1 MPAPTA
7 CPISEVDRALSSYIN
22 SREDTLRIRR
32 TLSRYLTT
40 SLRPVNAATKNQH
53 LNHECPQNL
62 STTPANPPGL
72 KGSRLE
78 YLQALRA
85 HDQIQKKH
93 RELQTSLE
101 DLQQR
106 HIDENPVQGSSD
118 HDQGNTQSYI
128 DLLRQRRRHAE
139 LQVIQDALEKLLVA
153 RPSHAPKDPKDLVK
167 ETIGEQPGLPA
178 ERLEQL
184 SPNNDDQTW
193 TFKLKQEVLESRST
207 MDRAKAARAE
217 AQSKSQAQ
225 PSLAQQVHALECA
238 RDEIVEWVQGE
249 LTKMEEDSI
258 FIEDASPIKRTI
270 NTDSPVDLGSIEQRI
285 RAAYDQYTASRAQLL
300 ENYESLHSPSS
311 TTSNVSDTPT
321 TKPEPQNPTRPH
333 HPITAILPHLPHLS
347 HTANNDRAL
356 LQHSVFL
363 QSQLTSAD
371 SEIEEALLRLS
382 GESHLLPAGS
392 KDVGA
397 WGKTAAE
404 KERET
409 EEVVR
414 GHLEKGREEVGSVS
428 RIVELCSL
436 QSEVLG
442 RR

>member
-1 MPAPTA
+1 MPAPSA

-22 SREDTLRIRR
+22 TREDTLRIRR

-62 STTPANPPGL
+62 STTSTNPPGL

-85 HDQIQKKH
+85 HDRIQKKH
-93 RELQTSLE
+93 RDIQISLE

-118 HDQGNTQSYI
+118 YDQGNTQSYI

-139 LQVIQDALEKLLVA
+139 LQVIQDALEKLLIA
-153 RPSHAPKDPKDLVK
+153 RPSHTPKEPKELVK
-167 ETIGEQPGLPA
+167 EIIGEQPDLPA
-178 ERLEQL
+178 ERLDHL
-184 SPNNDDQTW
+184 SPSDGDQTW
-193 TFKLKQEVLESRST
+193 IFKLKQEVLESRSS

-217 AQSKSQAQ
+217 AQSKSQGS

-238 RDEIVEWVQGE
+238 RDEIVDWVQGE
-249 LTKMEEDSI
+249 LVKMEEDSI
-258 FIEDASPIKRTI
+258 FLEDASPIKRPT
-270 NTDSPVDLGSIEQRI
+270 NTALPVDLGSIEERI
-285 RAAYDQYTASRAQLL
+285 RAAYDQYTTSRAQLL
-300 ENYESLHSPSS
+300 ENYESLASPH
-311 TTSNVSDTPT
+311 TPQPHDAAESE
-321 TKPEPQNPTRPH
+321 TKGADAHPSQSKR
-333 HPITAILPHLPHLS
+333 PITSILPHLPHLA
-347 HTANNDRAL
+347 HAATNDRAL

-363 QSQLTSAD
+363 QSQLAAAD
-371 SEIEEALLRLS
+371 RDIEEALLRLS

-404 KERET
+404 AERAL
-409 EEVVR
+409 EEIVK
-414 GHLEKGREEVGSVS
+414 GHLEKSKEEVGSVS

-442 RR
+442 KR